1 MNARKV
7 IISILLTVFMFGCS
21 GMSTREQRVL
31 SGGAIG
37 AGSGAVLGAVV
48 GGLSV
53 AEGALIGTGVGVL
66 GGLIMNAVADRGTS
80 SSRSSS
86 VNSSS
91 SYVRYDPAVADLQ
104 RALKSRGYDCGPV
117 DGIMGSRTREA
128 VIRFQRDQGLPVDGI
143 AGPATRAKLS
153 PIKTSS

>member
-37 AGSGAVLGAVV
+37 AGSGAVIGAVV

>member
-1 MNARKV
+1 MNAKKV

-53 AEGALIGTGVGVL
+53 AEGALIGAGVGAL
-66 GGLIMNAVADRGTS
+66 GGLIVNAVEDRGTS
-80 SSRSSS
+80 RRRSSS
-86 VNSSS
+86 VHSS
-91 SYVRYDPAVADLQ
+91 SYARYDPAVADLQ
-104 RALKSRGYDCGPV
+104 KALKGRGYDCGPV
-117 DGIMGSRTREA
+117 DGILGSRTREA
-128 VIRFQRDQGLPVDGI
+128 VMRFQRDQGLPVDGI

>member
-1 MNARKV
+1 MNAKTL
-7 IISILLTVFMFGCS
+7 IISILLTVFMVGCS

-66 GGLIMNAVADRGTS
+66 GGLIMNAVGDRGTS

-86 VNSSS
+86 VHSS
-91 SYVRYDPAVADLQ
+91 SYAGYDPAVADLQ
-104 RALKSRGYDCGPV
+104 RALKSRGYDCGAV

-128 VIRFQRDQGLPVDGI
+128 VMRFQSDQGLSVDGI

-153 PIKTSS
+153 PRKTSS

>member
-37 AGSGAVLGAVV
+37 AGSGAVIGAVV

-66 GGLIMNAVADRGTS
+66 GALIMNAVADRGTS

>member
-153 PIKTSS
+153 PIKT

>member
-1 MNARKV
+1 MNTKKV

-53 AEGALIGTGVGVL
+53 AEGALIGAGVGAL
-66 GGLIMNAVADRGTS
+66 GGLIVNAVEDRGTS
-80 SSRSSS
+80 RRRSSS
-86 VNSSS
+86 VHSS
-91 SYVRYDPAVADLQ
+91 SYARYDPAVADLQ
-104 RALKSRGYDCGPV
+104 KALKGRGYDCGPV
-117 DGIMGSRTREA
+117 DGILGSRTREA
-128 VIRFQRDQGLPVDGI
+128 VMRFQRDQGLPVDGI